1 MARNSGLPKQNINTW
16 RFWIWENKLLNHLK
30 LFDLISHQ
38 SDIDKIYLYVK
49 DPNERKYQ
57 LLINRL
63 YQLLIY
69 KLENA
74 GLENSNDFKAY
85 IENSNDMGD
94 IYKNFEQHNP
104 NKKCKILIVFDDV
117 IAEVLCS
124 KKT

>member
-1 MARNSGLPKQNINTW
+1 M
-16 RFWIWENKLLNHLK
+16 
-30 LFDLISHQ
+30 
-38 SDIDKIYLYVK
+38 
-49 DPNERKYQ
+49 
-57 LLINRL
+57 
-63 YQLLIY
+63 LIY

-74 GLENSNDFKAY
+74 GLENSNDSKAY

-94 IYKNFEQHNP
+94 IYNYFEEQNP